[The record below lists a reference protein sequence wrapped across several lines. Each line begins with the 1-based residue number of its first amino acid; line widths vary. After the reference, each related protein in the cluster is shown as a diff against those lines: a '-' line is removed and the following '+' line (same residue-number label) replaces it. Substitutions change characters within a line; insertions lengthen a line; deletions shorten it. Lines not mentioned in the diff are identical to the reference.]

1 MLAELFNMCFPDCWK
16 ISSVVPVIKNVSE
29 RSTTEHY
36 PPVGLVINQLVDN
49 LEKQDLFLISSM
61 VSGLLV

>member
-1 MLAELFNMCFPDCWK
+1 M
-16 ISSVVPVIKNVSE
+16 VPVIKIVSE

-36 PPVGLVINQLVDN
+36 PPVGLLSMVSKIFKKLVINQLVDN

-61 VSGLLV
+61 VSGLLA